1 MQSEQQSE
9 LKKGSFVSTD
19 AFYILAKNIIVK
31 VMEKYTTKEVA
42 NLFGVSDRAI
52 VKRCKN
58 AKVKMV
64 NGKYLVPQ
72 KVLDTW
78 MYKRNAKNQ
87 NKTEIRTRPQVL
99 NIVPNDVQVKNL
111 SQHQNTALL
120 NKVESLEIELSN
132 YRKVLEVHSRI
143 FKTINDKLEGV
154 SVTTQQEMNRTR
166 TADALYKTTVK
177 SLKPE
182 PATNEALQ
190 DKLEKQFGVGTKHI
204 SITKELPNENA
215 INDVNFTTKTPFDNG
230 KS

>member
-1 MQSEQQSE
+1 
-9 LKKGSFVSTD
+9 
-19 AFYILAKNIIVK
+19 
-31 VMEKYTTKEVA
+31 MEKYTTKEVA
-42 NLFGVSDRAI
+42 NLFGVTDRAI

-87 NKTEIRTRPQVL
+87 NKTEIRTKPQVPNVVP
-99 NIVPNDVQVKNL
+99 NIVPNDVQVKSL

-190 DKLEKQFGVGTKHI
+190 NKLEKQFGYGVKYI
-204 SITKELPNENA
+204 SVTKESPNENSMNA
-215 INDVNFTTKTPFDNG
+215 AGFTTRKPFNN
-230 KS
+230 K